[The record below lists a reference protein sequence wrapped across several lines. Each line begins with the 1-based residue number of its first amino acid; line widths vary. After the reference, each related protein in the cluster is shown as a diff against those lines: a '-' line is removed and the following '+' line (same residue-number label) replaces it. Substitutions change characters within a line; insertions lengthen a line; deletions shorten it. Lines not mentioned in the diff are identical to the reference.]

1 MAESWNTYK
10 DNYVNNPIATDRLN
24 YDVLFYTDLSRNG
37 GFSNGLDMDRL
48 NWGNYDLV
56 VIDESHNFRNGA
68 GTHTNTVENRYVKLI
83 DKVIKAGVKTKVLM
97 LSTTPV
103 NNRFVDLRNQLAIAY
118 EGDVENLDSKLNTS
132 KLLED
137 IFRQAQRAFNAWG
150 KLDPEDRTTDALLRS
165 LDFDFFEV
173 LDSVTIACSRKH
185 IEKYYNSTEIG
196 KFPERLKS
204 ISLRPNLTSLESAI
218 SYNQIYE
225 KLMILSLCIY
235 TPSNYIFPS
244 KLDKYMDLTHNKGT
258 GLTQK
263 GREERIRR
271 LMSIN
276 LLKCLES
283 FVYSF
288 DLTLTRIKDLIMNA
302 ISSIDKFEKYGNA
315 DVDMYETS
323 DNDFDMDDENTDYF
337 TVGKKAKIDLA
348 YMDYKTWRDELRADA
363 EVLELLTM
371 MIADITPEY
380 DTKLQTLFD
389 LISKRVENPIN

>member
-1 MAESWNTYK
+1 
-10 DNYVNNPIATDRLN
+10 
-24 YDVLFYTDLSRNG
+24 
-37 GFSNGLDMDRL
+37 MDRL